1 MQTKLY
7 ETNENL
13 KDVYQKFLEE
23 DKVLHE
29 IRKKYQPKL
38 QEI

>member
-13 KDVYQKFLEE
+13 KGVYQKFLEE
-23 DKVLHE
+23 DKALHE
-29 IRKKYQPKL
+29 IRKKHQPEL
-38 QEI
+38 REI